1 MAKRLF
7 TSESVT
13 EGHPDKICDQI
24 SDAVLDAILE
34 QDPDSEITLHYIRHL
49 IASGAVPVIHVGR
62 KKLVD
67 VDQLL
72 AYLAAGNEAPTTTD
86 PAVGYGKLRR
96 IDL

>member
-1 MAKRLF
+1 ML
-7 TSESVT
+7 SLSSMLGE
-13 EGHPDKICDQI
+13 
-24 SDAVLDAILE
+24 
-34 QDPDSEITLHYIRHL
+34 
-49 IASGAVPVIHVGR
+49 

-72 AYLAAGNEAPTTTD
+72 AYLAAGNEAPTTTA

>member
-1 MAKRLF
+1 MPRMRTAAKVHEL
-7 TSESVT
+7 
-13 EGHPDKICDQI
+13 
-24 SDAVLDAILE
+24 ILE
-34 QDPDSEITLHYIRHL
+34 QDPESEITLHYIRQL
-49 IASGAVPVIHVGR
+49 IATGAIPVVHVGR

>member
-1 MAKRLF
+1 MPRMRTASKAYRL
-7 TSESVT
+7 
-13 EGHPDKICDQI
+13 
-24 SDAVLDAILE
+24 ILE

-67 VDQLL
+67 VAQLL

>member
-1 MAKRLF
+1 MPRMRTASKAYRL
-7 TSESVT
+7 
-13 EGHPDKICDQI
+13 
-24 SDAVLDAILE
+24 ILE

-72 AYLAAGNEAPTTTD
+72 ATLPPAIRLRLPPTPPSD
-86 PAVGYGKLRR
+86 MEN
-96 IDL
+96 

>member
-1 MAKRLF
+1 MPRMRTAAKAHEL
-7 TSESVT
+7 
-13 EGHPDKICDQI
+13 
-24 SDAVLDAILE
+24 ILE
-34 QDPDSEITLHYIRHL
+34 QDPESEITLHYIRQL
-49 IASGAVPVIHVGR
+49 IATGAIPVVHVGR

-67 VDQLL
+67 VDQML

>member
-1 MAKRLF
+1 MPRMRTAAKAHEL
-7 TSESVT
+7 
-13 EGHPDKICDQI
+13 
-24 SDAVLDAILE
+24 ILE
-34 QDPDSEITLHYIRHL
+34 QDPQSEITLHYIRQL
-49 IASGAVPVIHVGR
+49 IATGAIPVVHAGR
-62 KKLVD
+62 KKLID

>member
-1 MAKRLF
+1 MPRMRTAAKAHEL
-7 TSESVT
+7 
-13 EGHPDKICDQI
+13 
-24 SDAVLDAILE
+24 ILE
-34 QDPDSEITLHYIRHL
+34 QDPESEITLHYIRQL
-49 IASGAVPVIHVGR
+49 IATGAIPVVHVGR

-67 VDQLL
+67 VDQLI

>member
-1 MAKRLF
+1 MPRMRTAAKAHEL
-7 TSESVT
+7 
-13 EGHPDKICDQI
+13 
-24 SDAVLDAILE
+24 ILE
-34 QDPDSEITLHYIRHL
+34 QDPESEITLHYIRQL
-49 IASGAVPVIHVGR
+49 IATGAIPVVHVGR

-72 AYLAAGNEAPTTTD
+72 AYLAAGNAAPTTTD

>member
-1 MAKRLF
+1 MPRMRTASKAYRL
-7 TSESVT
+7 
-13 EGHPDKICDQI
+13 
-24 SDAVLDAILE
+24 ILE

-72 AYLAAGNEAPTTTD
+72 A
-86 PAVGYGKLRR
+86 
-96 IDL
+96 

>member
-1 MAKRLF
+1 MPRMRTAAKAHEL
-7 TSESVT
+7 
-13 EGHPDKICDQI
+13 
-24 SDAVLDAILE
+24 ILE
-34 QDPDSEITLHYIRHL
+34 QDPESEITLHYIRQL
-49 IASGAVPVIHVGR
+49 IVTGAIPVVHVGR

-72 AYLAAGNEAPTTTD
+72 AYLAAGNEAPTTTA